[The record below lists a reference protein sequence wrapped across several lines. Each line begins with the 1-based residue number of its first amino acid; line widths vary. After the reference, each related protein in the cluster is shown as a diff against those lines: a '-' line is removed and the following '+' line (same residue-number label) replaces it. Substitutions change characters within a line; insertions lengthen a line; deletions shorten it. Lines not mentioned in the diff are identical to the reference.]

1 MQNLY
6 IYIYIFLQKPH
17 VLHTHIR
24 FMDFSTVFLFK
35 NAFFS
40 NNGALQGECPSFF
53 GGGEKTK
60 TNEVLE
66 VNDAQTGARVA
77 WPVETP
83 CWRNV
88 GEKCWVTRGLLYNHI
103 FIMI

>member
-1 MQNLY
+1 M
-6 IYIYIFLQKPH
+6 
-17 VLHTHIR
+17 
-24 FMDFSTVFLFK
+24 VFLFK
-35 NAFFS
+35 NAFFLIAEHCRE
-40 NNGALQGECPSFF
+40 NVHLFF

-66 VNDAQTGARVA
+66 VNDAQTGTRVA

-88 GEKCWVTRGLLYNHI
+88 GEKCWVTRGLLTT
-103 FIMI
+103 FLL